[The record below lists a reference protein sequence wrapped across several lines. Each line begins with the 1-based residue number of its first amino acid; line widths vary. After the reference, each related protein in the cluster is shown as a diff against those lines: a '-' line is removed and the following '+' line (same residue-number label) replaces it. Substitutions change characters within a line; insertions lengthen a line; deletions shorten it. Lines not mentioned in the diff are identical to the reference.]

1 MLKNDSLLIFASV
14 YSDSLIE
21 EKAIEPG
28 KKKNKNQFFK
38 AVMTDGVW
46 KGEGLY
52 DDLMNSSEVD
62 VANGALHLKSPYIY
76 YTRCAIVSGKRKCD
90 LYKIRKGGS
99 EPAAILPEPINH
111 SKYST
116 TQPAL
121 GTDKNGSLILYFV
134 SDRDGG
140 RGRTDIWYATYDSIT
155 NSFVNPQNAGS
166 KINTRMDE
174 ATPFFEDRTRALYF
188 SSNGWP
194 GMGGFDI
201 FKNIGSDK
209 EWGEVKNVGYPL
221 NSPADDLYYILNSK
235 RDGGF
240 LTSNR
245 DGGFSIKHPNCCDD
259 IYEFKQKAPVSS
271 VLEVEVQGFETMLD
285 SLGEPL
291 VSLYLSSADSCV
303 RLKDNKIVKELC
315 DVLIKEIRLTE
326 GNKCY
331 FNISV
336 GSEYEIKT
344 YQSGSLAKSLK
355 IKVSKEEYTDTLKAI
370 IRLQEYSKDAIMIKN
385 IYYEYK
391 KFELTEASKL
401 IIDSVL
407 LKLLRDN
414 PHIILE
420 ISAHTDSVG
429 SFNYN
434 YHLSQRRA
442 RSVVD
447 YLVSNGID
455 PDQLKAQGYGE
466 LKPIVHNTNLDGTDN
481 VEGRAMNR
489 RTEFRIIGEIKGK
502 LKPEYSR

>member
-1 MLKNDSLLIFASV
+1 M
-14 YSDSLIE
+14 SDG
-21 EKAIEPG
+21 A
-28 KKKNKNQFFK
+28 
-38 AVMTDGVW
+38 W

-52 DDLMNSSEVD
+52 DGMMNASDLD
-62 VANGALHLKSPYIY
+62 VANSSHHPQSEYMY
-76 YTRCAIVSGKRKCD
+76 FTRCATVTGKRKCD
-90 LYKIRKGGS
+90 LYRVKNNAS
-99 EPAAILPEPINH
+99 EPAEILPEPINH
-111 SKYST
+111 SISST

-121 GTDKNGSLILYFV
+121 GKDNGGRLVLYFV
-134 SDRDGG
+134 SDREGG
-140 RGRTDIWYATYDSIT
+140 KGRKDIWYASFDSVT

-174 ATPFFEDRTRALYF
+174 ATPFFEDRTQALYF

-194 GMGGFDI
+194 GMGGYDI
-201 FKNIGSDK
+201 FKNIGSAK
-209 EWGEVKNVGYPL
+209 EWGEVKNIGYPL
-221 NSPADDLYYILNSK
+221 NSPADDLYYILNAK

-271 VLEVEVQGFETMLD
+271 VLEVEVQGFESMLD

-315 DVLIKEIRLTE
+315 DVLIEEIRLTE

-355 IKVSKEEYTDTLKAI
+355 VKVSKDEYTDTLKAFI
-370 IRLQEYSKDAIMIKN
+370 GLKEYSKDAITIKN

-391 KFELTEASKL
+391 KSELTESSKT

-407 LKLLRDN
+407 LKLFRDN

-420 ISAHTDSVG
+420 IAAHTDSVG
-429 SFNYN
+429 SFSYN
-434 YHLSQRRA
+434 YYLSQRRA

-447 YLVSNGID
+447 YLVSNGIE
-455 PDQLKAQGYGE
+455 PSRIKAQGYGE

-489 RTEFRIIGEIKGK
+489 RTEFRIVGEVHGK
-502 LKPEYSR
+502 HQILYSR